1 MRFVPVLIALSC
13 LALPAGAT
21 KPTPDSPPTAPEDL
35 ELAGAPLVIQ
45 EHTYRFGD
53 LLRSEPGTS
62 VEACADACH
71 KDARCVAWTLTP
83 PAYSAEA
90 RCELKANPGT
100 ASYRPGAVSG
110 MSESLRMEPEMR
122 YQVKVPEGYQPAPA
136 EAEELMGAEA
146 AAPITMP
153 ELLGTSETRISAV
166 MKPAPRV
173 ETPVAEAPAEP
184 VIAEAPLAPVN
195 ETLALKA
202 SAPAAPAV
210 APGPPPPVKATAF
223 AQPAEPVVKTV
234 AKPAAPKAPVILEPR
249 RTALP
254 PPAPSAKADAFAAE
268 AAAEAATDA
277 GS

>member
-21 KPTPDSPPTAPEDL
+21 KPTPDTPPTAPEDL

-62 VEACADACH
+62 VEACAAACH
-71 KDARCVAWTLTP
+71 ADARCLTWTLTP

-110 MSESLRMEPEMR
+110 MSESLRMEPDMR
-122 YQVKVPEGYQPAPA
+122 YQVEVPEGYQPKPV
-136 EAEELMGAEA
+136 EADELMGAET

-153 ELLGTSETRISAV
+153 ELLGTRETRISAV
-166 MKPAPRV
+166 MTPA
-173 ETPVAEAPAEP
+173 PVAEAPVAP
-184 VIAEAPLAPVN
+184 VVVEAPAAPVKQ
-195 ETLALKA
+195 AMAVKA
-202 SAPAAPAV
+202 SAPTAPSVPA
-210 APGPPPPVKATAF
+210 GPPPPVKATAF
-223 AQPAEPVVKTV
+223 ALPAEPVVKV
-234 AKPAAPKAPVILEPR
+234 AVKPANPTAPILLEPS

-268 AAAEAATDA
+268 AAEAAPDA

>member
-13 LALPAGAT
+13 LALPASAT

-35 ELAGAPLVIQ
+35 ELAGAPLVVQ

-62 VEACADACH
+62 VEACAAACH
-71 KDARCVAWTLTP
+71 ADARCVAWTLTP

-110 MSESLRMEPEMR
+110 MSESLRMEPQMR

-136 EAEELMGAEA
+136 ETEELLGAEA

-166 MKPAPRV
+166 MKPAPA
-173 ETPVAEAPAEP
+173 PVAEAPVEP
-184 VIAEAPLAPVN
+184 VIAEAPPAPVK

-202 SAPAAPAV
+202 SAPTAPTV

-223 AQPAEPVVKTV
+223 AQPAEPIVKVV
-234 AKPAAPKAPVILEPR
+234 AKPAAQKAPVILEPR

-268 AAAEAATDA
+268 AAAEAGSDA

>member
-13 LALPAGAT
+13 LALPASAT
-21 KPTPDSPPTAPEDL
+21 KPTPDSPPSAPEDL
-35 ELAGAPLVIQ
+35 ELAGAALVVQ
-45 EHTYRFGD
+45 EHTYRFGA
-53 LLRSEPGTS
+53 LLRSEPGSS
-62 VEACADACH
+62 VDACAAACH
-71 KDARCVAWTLTP
+71 ADARCVAWTLTP

-110 MSESLRMEPEMR
+110 ISESLRMEPEMR

-146 AAPITMP
+146 AAPKTMP

-166 MKPAPRV
+166 MKPAPAPEIEAPIAPV
-173 ETPVAEAPAEP
+173 VAEAPP
-184 VIAEAPLAPVN
+184 APVK
-195 ETLALKA
+195 ETLAQKA
-202 SAPAAPAV
+202 SAPAAPSV

-234 AKPAAPKAPVILEPR
+234 AKPVAPKAPIILEPS

-254 PPAPSAKADAFAAE
+254 PPTPSAKADAFAAE
-268 AAAEAATDA
+268 AAEAATDA